1 VSRYVERV
9 VVVVMMM
16 MMIIMIMMYDCVFE
30 FVTSKTISLL
40 MILSIMKVII
50 WMYC

>member
-1 VSRYVERV
+1 VSRSVERV
-9 VVVVMMM
+9 VVVVVV
-16 MMIIMIMMYDCVFE
+16 MMIMIYDCIFE